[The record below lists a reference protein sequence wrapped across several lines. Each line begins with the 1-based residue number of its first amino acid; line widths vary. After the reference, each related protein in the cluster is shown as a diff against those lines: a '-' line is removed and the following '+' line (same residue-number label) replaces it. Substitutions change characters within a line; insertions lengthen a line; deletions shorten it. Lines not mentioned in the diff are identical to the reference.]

1 MPVSQS
7 QRVCKLG
14 YFGGF
19 QIGWNSRKCSDSH
32 YKPTLKQLLEF
43 CEWDTRILVKV
54 CEIRDSRICPL
65 LLRYINYGV
74 LNLVRLETAERY
86 CRMKMLITL
95 QVLCSTFFSQAVEVG
110 PSLWCWRT
118 TGRVNGVI
126 SGSNCGWACCCKSRL
141 GSGRS
146 EVGDWWWP
154 DFHFLPVCRI
164 AWAVT

>member
-19 QIGWNSRKCSDSH
+19 QIGWNNRKCSDSH

-95 QVLCSTFFSQAVEVG
+95 QVLCSTFFSQAVALSRNQNDVN
-110 PSLWCWRT
+110 PFSMWVSLPLCQQHCC
-118 TGRVNGVI
+118 
-126 SGSNCGWACCCKSRL
+126 SNLYPDLAP
-141 GSGRS
+141 
-146 EVGDWWWP
+146 GDG
-154 DFHFLPVCRI
+154 H
-164 AWAVT
+164 